1 MEYEKIMNIFFGK
14 IENERY
20 ICSLTFDPSTGKR
33 GRGEVLINMNMLQI
47 KSKSECMFDEISLGE
62 VMLRLDPGNGR
73 IRTARRFDVW
83 EGGGEYNVARGLKKC
98 FGLDTAVVTA
108 FADNE
113 TGRLVEDFIMQGGVD
128 TRFIKWVSYD
138 GVGRTVRNGLNF
150 TERGFGIRGAKGV
163 SDRGNTA
170 ASQLKKGDIDWE
182 YIFGKC
188 GARWF
193 HTGGIFAALSETTPE
208 VVIEATQVAKKY
220 GTIVSYDLNYR
231 PSLWKA
237 IGGKTKAQEVNREI
251 AKYVDVMI
259 GNEEDF
265 TACLGFEIESADE
278 KLSKLNVSDYRK
290 MIEAAVKH
298 YPNFKVIATTLRT
311 VKSATINSWGAIC
324 YAGGSFYE
332 ATHRENLEIFDRV
345 GGGDSFASGLVFGFI
360 TFNDPQKAVEYGAA
374 HGALAMTTP
383 GDTSMATLEEVEKLT
398 KGGSA
403 RVDR

>member
-1 MEYEKIMNIFFGK
+1 MDI
-14 IENERY
+14 
-20 ICSLTFDPSTGKR
+20 
-33 GRGEVLINMNMLQI
+33 LQI
-47 KSKSECMFDEISLGE
+47 KQKSECLYDAVSLGE

-98 FGLDTAVVTA
+98 FGLSAAVVTA

-113 TGRLVEDFIMQGGVD
+113 LGHLVEDFIMQGGVD
-128 TRFIKWVSYD
+128 TRFIKWVNHD

-188 GARWF
+188 GVRWF

-208 VVIEATQVAKKY
+208 VVIEAAQIAKKY
-220 GTIVSYDLNYR
+220 STTVSYDLNYR

-251 AKYVDVMI
+251 ARYVDVMI

-265 TACLGFEIESADE
+265 TACLGFEIEGADE
-278 KLSKLNVSDYRK
+278 KLTRLDIPGYRK
-290 MIEAAVKH
+290 MIETAVKQ

-324 YAGGSFYE
+324 YANGLFYE
-332 ATHRENLEIFDRV
+332 ATHRKDLEIFDRV
-345 GGGDSFASGLVFGFI
+345 GGGDSFASGLVYGFM

-383 GDTSMATLEEVEKLT
+383 GDTSMATLGEVEKLT